1 MFKKRFLAMFLTISF
16 FSLLNLGYSQTEE
29 KKYNQQYNPV
39 SLIKRLSYENFKNI
53 KLLRAAIINYGGG
66 EAELQKL
73 IDQYA
78 EATALYFEDKVEI
91 SAEKFTEN
99 ERDIFRIAKKIAA
112 DYSKD
117 SAQFLN
123 KGIKRNVQ
131 ISIQQELD
139 GKKRDAVM
147 EKYLDN
153 AKFAQKKAN
162 SILEDYKYSTDK
174 NTGSAQKLV
183 TSIYYFRL
191 AKQNLFQ
198 MYQVYVEPMQLD
210 PDRKKDK
217 EMKEQLLDKII
228 KEDYK
233 ADYKKDIQD
242 NKNKIYTSMEKKV

>member
-1 MFKKRFLAMFLTISF
+1 MFLTISF